1 MDALAF
7 AEMHRNPA
15 YQINVFGTTLNNVIA
30 AMSTLSGNT
39 VTGGVEH
46 RGLYHTDKRFTLYTG
61 IDFIGKTPVCSLY
74 KLLDCKKEAAAAVKG
89 RKHSYHKITAADYMR
104 SLVVRCLRGQILNP
118 IIRFDL
124 ATKLLEK
131 LRKSAM
137 NNKFVRQAIKPE
149 NAQSA
154 ASLIIFN

>member
-1 MDALAF
+1 MNALAF
-7 AEMHRNPA
+7 AEMHHNPA
-15 YQINVFGTTLNNVIA
+15 YNINVFGTTLNNVIA

-46 RGLYHTDKRFTLYTG
+46 RGLHHTDKRFTLYTG
-61 IDFIGKTPVCSLY
+61 IPFIGKTPVCSLHR
-74 KLLDCKKEAAAAVKG
+74 LLDCSKQAAAAVKG
-89 RKHSYHKITAADYMR
+89 RKYSHHKITGAEYMR
-104 SLVVRCLRGQILNP
+104 SLVIRCLRGQILNP
-118 IIRFDL
+118 IVRFDL

-137 NNKFVRQAIKPE
+137 NNKFVRQAMKPQ